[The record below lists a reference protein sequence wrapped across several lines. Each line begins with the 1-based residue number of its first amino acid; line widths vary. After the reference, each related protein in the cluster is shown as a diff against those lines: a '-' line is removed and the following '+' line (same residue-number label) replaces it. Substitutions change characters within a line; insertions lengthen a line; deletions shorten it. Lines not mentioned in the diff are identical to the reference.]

1 MVRLMALSKAC
12 ATFCRLKIVCI
23 IKLLANGLRR
33 MSARGVPAEREN
45 AEMAKGKKRIVQA
58 GRLLLGSII
67 ADNKQRTPCVNYFE
81 SLR

>member
-1 MVRLMALSKAC
+1 MLNYQHNQRVEFLVAQ
-12 ATFCRLKIVCI
+12 
-23 IKLLANGLRR
+23 GG
-33 MSARGVPAEREN
+33 SARVSGGRKN

-58 GRLLLGSII
+58 GRLLLGSTI